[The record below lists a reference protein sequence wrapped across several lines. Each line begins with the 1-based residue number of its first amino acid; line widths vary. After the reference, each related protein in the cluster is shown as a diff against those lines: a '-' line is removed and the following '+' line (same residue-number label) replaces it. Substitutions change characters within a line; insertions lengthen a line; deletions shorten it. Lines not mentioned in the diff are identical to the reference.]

1 MAGLF
6 FNRFSYP
13 VWKSKMI
20 QLVRLFAFCIL
31 LLLPQA
37 AAAGPAETLKSWYAM
52 LQAGSDMRIAA
63 LLADNAVIVLEDIGV
78 EQSKDEFVE
87 SLDEWK
93 DAIKGGSVEWKMEK
107 QSGDSATALVCYRFA
122 EAPMTVR
129 EVFSFSGD
137 LISRSVQTQVAD
149 NCDGF

>member
-1 MAGLF
+1 M
-6 FNRFSYP
+6 
-13 VWKSKMI
+13 
-20 QLVRLFAFCIL
+20 
-31 LLLPQA
+31 
-37 AAAGPAETLKSWYAM
+37 AGPAETLKSWYAM
-52 LQAGSDMRIAA
+52 LQSGSDMRIAA
-63 LLADNAVIVLEDIGV
+63 LLTENAVIVLEDIGV

-93 DAIKGGSVEWKMEK
+93 DAIKGGSVEWRMEK
-107 QSGDSATALVCYRFA
+107 QSGDSATTLVCYRFA